1 MHPRSLIIKG
11 ARMNR
16 LLEGNK
22 IYAAAIAAMFVIAFF
37 VTFDFINS
45 HYRHELINTVRD
57 NRSNA
62 KLLSSLIYEHQRA
75 AIGILESYAQRPLL
89 KDAVKEQDFDEV
101 IGHLKTLRRNHSEL
115 DALFITDVH
124 GTAWANYPI
133 DRSIYGKSMAY
144 RDWYKGLSRD
154 WRPYVS
160 SVFQRAVSG
169 KDHAVAIAVPVADRR
184 GKIVGILAAAQRASF
199 FAALVKSHS
208 LESGKN
214 ISILDQEG
222 NIIFSSTVPYEKK
235 VAKWPDGRSLGKALA
250 GEAADLEMTDT
261 ETRGVSYISVAPIR
275 KLGWSV
281 IVGQKRSDILE
292 PLYGYFILSGLTG
305 FGIFLLL
312 SIGLLF
318 FRREYEFRRT
328 RELRKAEEKY
338 IKTFQ
343 SNPACVGLSRLS
355 DGLIVEANEAMLKCL
370 GYSREEFIGRTVF
383 GLRVWCDLADRER
396 MLQNVTAK
404 GRSEN
409 QEYRLRTKTGEVLLC
424 NHSAEMIDIDDT
436 PHIIFT
442 FFDITERKRAE
453 EKLWKS
459 EERFRAFVTASSDV
473 VYQMSPD
480 WKEMRLLR
488 GREFLSDIAGPNRT
502 WLDTYIPPEDRPS
515 VMEAI
520 DDATRTKSIFELEH
534 RVVMEDGTFG
544 WTFSRAIPL
553 LDANGDIVEW
563 FGAARDITERRQ
575 MEILS
580 AALNDINRLVHSAYE
595 TEEVI
600 KRTLSSAALAMEC
613 RTAAVSL
620 KKNGQWIVSYAYGF
634 PESVVGMRME
644 DGEEPHALLAIETRQ
659 PVFIDDAY
667 TDERVNRDYM
677 KKWEIRS
684 EAVIPLFDGDQTVGV
699 IFLNYHDHIFT
710 FQEHHK
716 DFAHK
721 LASTVSLALQ
731 NASLLR
737 ELKGRTAQLEESN
750 KELESFSYTVSHDLR
765 APLRA
770 IDGFS
775 RMIVKK
781 HGDTLDEDAVRKF
794 NVIRDSVRTM
804 GQLIEDLLAF
814 SRLSRKDIAR
824 TRLDMNSLV
833 EETWKEMKEAHP
845 ARSLHL
851 TVHNLDGAYGDRS
864 LIKQVYVNLIENAV
878 KFTRDR
884 ADARIEAGCYSNRN
898 EIVYYVGD
906 NGIGFDM
913 SYHDKLFEVFQRL
926 HHAEEYEGTGVGL
939 AIVQRIVHRHGG
951 RVWAKG
957 KEGEGATFYFALPS
971 AH

>member
-1 MHPRSLIIKG
+1 MH
-11 ARMNR
+11 R
-16 LLEGNK
+16 LLEGK
-22 IYAAAIAAMFVIAFF
+22 KFYAAVIAAMFVIAVL
-37 VTFDFINS
+37 VTFGFMDS
-45 HYRHELINTVRD
+45 HYRHELKNTIRD

-62 KLLSSLIYEHQRA
+62 KLVSSLIYEHQRA

-115 DALFITDVH
+115 DALFITDVR
-124 GTAWANYPI
+124 GIAWANYPM
-133 DRSIYGKSMAY
+133 DRSVYGKNMAY
-144 RDWYKGLSRD
+144 RDWYKGLSRK
-154 WRPYVS
+154 WKPYVS
-160 SVFQRAVSG
+160 SVFQPIVSG
-169 KDHAVAIAVPVADRR
+169 RKSAVVIAVPVTDNRR
-184 GKIVGILAAAQRASF
+184 KIVGILGAAQRASF
-199 FAALVKSHS
+199 FAALIKSHL

-214 ISILDQEG
+214 ISILDKEG
-222 NIIFSSTVPYEKK
+222 NIIFSSAVPYEKK
-235 VAKWPDGRSLGKALA
+235 VAKWPDGRSLEKALA

-261 ETRGVSYISVAPIR
+261 ETREVSYISVAPIR
-275 KLGWSV
+275 ELGWSV
-281 IVGQKRSDILE
+281 IVGQKKSAVME

-312 SIGLLF
+312 SVGLLS

-383 GLRVWCDLADRER
+383 GLRMWNDLADRER
-396 MLQNVTAK
+396 MLQNVTDT

-409 QEYRLRTKTGEVLLC
+409 QEFRLRTKTGEVLLC
-424 NHSAEMIDIDDT
+424 NHSAELIDIDDK
-436 PHIIFT
+436 PHVIFT

-459 EERFRAFVTASSDV
+459 EERLRAFVTATSDV

-480 WKEMRLLR
+480 WKEMRRLR
-488 GREFLSDIAGPNRT
+488 GRDLLADTEEPNST
-502 WLDTYIPPEDRPS
+502 WFEKYIHPEDRPR
-515 VMEAI
+515 VTEAI
-520 DDATRTKSIFELEH
+520 DAATRTKSIFELEH
-534 RVVMEDGTFG
+534 RVVMEDGTTG

-563 FGAARDITERRQ
+563 FGTARDITKRKQ
-575 MEILS
+575 MELLS
-580 AALNDINRLVHSAYE
+580 TSLNDINRLVHSTSD

-600 KRTLSSAALAMEC
+600 KRALSSAAEAMGC
-613 RTAAVSL
+613 QTAAVFL
-620 KKNGQWIVSYAYGF
+620 KRHSHWVVSYAYGL
-634 PESVVGMRME
+634 PDNVIGARIDDS
-644 DGEEPHALLAIETRQ
+644 EEPHAVPSVKARKPI
-659 PVFIDDAY
+659 FIDDAEN
-667 TDERVNRDYM
+667 DERVNGNLM
-677 KKWEIRS
+677 KRWGVRS
-684 EAVIPLFDGDQTVGV
+684 VAVVPLIDRDQTVGV
-699 IFLNYHDHIFT
+699 ITLNYHDQIFA
-710 FQEHHK
+710 FRDHHK
-716 DFAHK
+716 DFADK
-721 LASTVSLALQ
+721 LASTVSLALR
-731 NASLLR
+731 NASLLQ

-781 HGDTLDEDAVRKF
+781 HGDTFDEDAIRKF
-794 NVIRDSVRTM
+794 DVIRGNVRTM

-824 TRLDMNSLV
+824 TRLDMTSLV
-833 EETWKEMKEAHP
+833 QDSWREIRASHP
-845 ARSLHL
+845 ARSLSL

-864 LIKQVYVNLIENAV
+864 LIKQVYVNLLANAV
-878 KFTRDR
+878 KFTRGRDE
-884 ADARIEAGCYSNRN
+884 ARIEAGCYSNGN
-898 EIVYYVGD
+898 EVVYFVRD

-913 SYHDKLFEVFQRL
+913 AYHNKLFDVFQRL

-939 AIVQRIVHRHGG
+939 AIVQRIVQRHGG
-951 RVWAKG
+951 RVWAEG